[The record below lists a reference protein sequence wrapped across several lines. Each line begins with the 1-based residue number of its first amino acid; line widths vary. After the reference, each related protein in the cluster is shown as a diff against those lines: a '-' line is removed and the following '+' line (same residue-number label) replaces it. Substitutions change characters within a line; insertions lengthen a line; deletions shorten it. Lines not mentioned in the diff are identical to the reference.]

1 MSALSSRT
9 ALATLAVSSV
19 VYILHHYY
27 IQFPTKKKKKKKN
40 RKNGQQD
47 DEEGSNSS
55 EKTEQNFYKHI
66 GMDNEADLPPHI
78 RREIHKERARLAK
91 VGYISLKKPMYDNV
105 YMIDVYREPMCTIS
119 MKKAQWYIRRGIA
132 EWSTFKS
139 VDNRS
144 CCDQTSDDITNN
156 RDGKIIGD
164 KVDGHVHGAVKCIRL
179 LFEHNGSSKKTN
191 KKDGTPSS
199 EEVYLRSTKRN
210 ICVACGQDENII
222 RHYIIPYSYRSLLP
236 IEYKSHMSHDIVIL
250 CPNCHLHC
258 EKLSKCRM
266 KQIETESRTH
276 ALMSGSITN
285 MNDLEP
291 VIDDAYLGHVRSCAL
306 ALVKHKYTL
315 PCEQVDRYERIVRDY
330 VISVRTEKEDDNNK
344 ETFLVLTKS
353 NLQTA
358 CSIKYRIKNPNYI
371 SGSDLVVQ
379 SLQGDS
385 CRIEQFIIEW
395 RIHFMDTVQPKFMPT
410 GWQINNPVI
419 CGSNYLVL
427 DCGLDGPPSRSW

>member
-1 MSALSSRT
+1 MAV
-9 ALATLAVSSV
+9 ATLATISSFC
-19 VYILHHYY
+19 ILLHHYY
-27 IQFPTKKKKKKKN
+27 IQCRTTTKKKEKEKKKTKS
-40 RKNGQQD
+40 KHGQQD
-47 DEEGSNSS
+47 DDEGSASIG
-55 EKTEQNFYKHI
+55 QDFYKQFGI
-66 GMDNEADLPPHI
+66 DNETDLPPHI

-105 YMIDVYREPMCTIS
+105 YMLDVNREPMCTIS
-119 MKKAQWYIRRGIA
+119 MKKALWYIRREIA

-144 CCDQTSDDITNN
+144 CCYKASDDITNN
-156 RDGKIIGD
+156 RDGKIIKGEED
-164 KVDGHVHGAVKCIRL
+164 VDGAVKCIRL
-179 LFEHNGSSKKTN
+179 LFEHNGSSNTKTN
-191 KKDGTPSS
+191 KKDGTTSS

-210 ICVACGQDENII
+210 ICVACGQGENII
-222 RHYIIPYSYRSLLP
+222 RHYIIPHSYRSLLP

-266 KQIETESRTH
+266 KQIESESRTH
-276 ALMSGSITN
+276 ALMLGIITN

-306 ALVKHKYTL
+306 ALVKYKDTL
-315 PCEQVDRYERIVRDY
+315 PCERVNRYEQVVRDY
-330 VISVRTEKEDDNNK
+330 LISVSTEKEDDDNK
-344 ETFLVLTKS
+344 ETFLVLTRS
-353 NLQTA
+353 HLQKA

-371 SGSDLVVQ
+371 SGSVLVVQ
-379 SLQGDS
+379 SLQGDA

-395 RIHFMDTVQPKFMPT
+395 RKHFMDTVQPKFMPT

-427 DCGLDGPPSRSW
+427 DRGLDGPLLRSR